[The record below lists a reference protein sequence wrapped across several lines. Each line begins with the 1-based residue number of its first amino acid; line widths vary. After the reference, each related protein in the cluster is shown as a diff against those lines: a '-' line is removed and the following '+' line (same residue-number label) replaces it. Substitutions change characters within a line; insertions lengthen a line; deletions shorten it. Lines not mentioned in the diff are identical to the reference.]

1 MKKKKI
7 SPILNAKKSKNNNK
21 MIDFYLLVR
30 MTILILLF
38 KITMKPTEQAIQLMF
53 YSTHNK
59 KYIFSFLGINTIIA
73 LKILPEN
80 LQLTDIKFAATNGID
95 YLYPD
100 SYKKGNSIKDLI
112 KFVNANSKLIFVNM
126 ELTFSNEL
134 KLYMHDEIEAT
145 YYFPQK
151 IDYTKSINRLLKM
164 YNYNSSSII
173 SKLTDNIDTY
183 LTFKQPDIL
192 ENKYLNFDEYLNTE
206 NIKPQQRI

>member
-1 MKKKKI
+1 
-7 SPILNAKKSKNNNK
+7 
-21 MIDFYLLVR
+21 
-30 MTILILLF
+30 
-38 KITMKPTEQAIQLMF
+38 MKPIEQAIKLMF

-59 KYIFSFLGINTIIA
+59 QHIFSFLGINTIIA

-100 SYKKGNSIKDLI
+100 SYKGNSIKGLI
-112 KFVNANSKLIFVNM
+112 KFVNTNSKLIFVNM

-134 KLYMHDEIEAT
+134 KLYTHDEIEAT

-173 SKLTDNIDTY
+173 STLTDNIDTY

-192 ENKYLNFDEYLNTE
+192 ENKYLTFDEYLNME
-206 NIKPQQRI
+206 NIKPQQNKYNL